1 MDIRGAVN
9 WTVTFIATSLLA
21 HADAATPGPNDMP
34 GHFAQV
40 KVEQST
46 GQPEQGMPGQVAWL
60 TLMQELA
67 HNEQIGDH
75 AASLSLVQHHI
86 ALDQEHAEL
95 FLQYVLLSYSQ
106 MVSTDHT
113 ITTRMLCSGDKPK
126 YDGPQAWQVR
136 DVLNDIID
144 TNLRKNYRRARV
156 NLGDRVAR
164 QLDAWL
170 AEIKQQ
176 SSIEA
181 TRRHRAFLHS
191 DESAEQIMNT
201 ACNVIAGY

>member
-1 MDIRGAVN
+1 MEIRGVVH
-9 WTVTFIATSLLA
+9 WTITFIATALLA

-34 GHFAQV
+34 GHFARV
-40 KVEQST
+40 KVEQSAA
-46 GQPEQGMPGQVAWL
+46 QPNDTMPDQIAWL
-60 TLMQELA
+60 TLMQKLA
-67 HNEQIGDH
+67 HNEQTGDH
-75 AASLSLVQHHI
+75 AANLGLVQHHI

-106 MVSTDHT
+106 MVSTDHAV
-113 ITTRMLCSGDKPK
+113 TTRMLCSGNKPK
-126 YDGPQAWQVR
+126 YDGRQAWQVR

-156 NLGDRVAR
+156 NLGDRVAS

-170 AEIKQQ
+170 TEIKQQ
-176 SSIEA
+176 SSVEA
-181 TRRHRAFLHS
+181 ARRHRAFLHS
-191 DESAEQIMNT
+191 DESAEQVMNT